1 MDATRTHI
9 RHCLLFEFELGH
21 SAAEAQR
28 HICQALGQ
36 GVISSRACEKW
47 FKRFRSGDLSL
58 EDHPR
63 SGRPSQLDS
72 SALRELVEAD
82 SRQTTRSMAAA
93 LGVSHMT
100 VANHLHALGKV
111 LKLGCWI
118 PHALSRQ
125 QLNQRS
131 EVSTFLLSKHR
142 RFDWLDHIVTGDEKW
157 VIYVNHSRK
166 HQWVD
171 ADKQPEPDT
180 KPDLHQK
187 QVMLSVWW
195 DAQGI
200 IHFELLPDNTSIT
213 AAYYCNQLE
222 RLSQKISLLRPQH
235 GKVYFLH
242 DNARPHVAKTTRLK
256 LLQFGWEILPHPP
269 YSPDLAPS
277 DYHLFRSLQNHL
289 QGKTFDR
296 REDVEI
302 FLRQF
307 FESLPASFYRDGIH
321 SLAERWRTVIDNDGA
336 YITD

>member
-1 MDATRTHI
+1 MDATQTHI

-36 GVISSRACEKW
+36 DVISSRACEKW

-82 SRQTTRSMAAA
+82 PRQTTRSMAAA
-93 LGVSHMT
+93 LSVSHTT
-100 VANHLHALGKV
+100 VANQLHALGKV
-111 LKLGCWI
+111 VKLGCWI
-118 PHALSRQ
+118 PHALSQQ
-125 QLNQRS
+125 QLDQRS
-131 EVSTFLLSKHR
+131 EVCTFLLSKHR
-142 RFDWLDHIVTGDEKW
+142 RFDWLDHVVTGDEKW
-157 VIYVNHSRK
+157 VVYVNHSHK

-180 KPDLHQK
+180 KPDLHPK

-195 DAQGI
+195 DIRGI

-213 AAYYCNQLE
+213 ADYYCNQLE
-222 RLSQKISLLRPQH
+222 RLNQKISLLRPQR
-235 GKVYFLH
+235 GKVVFLH
-242 DNARPHVAKTTRLK
+242 DNARPHVAKTTHLK

-321 SLAERWRTVIDNDGA
+321 SLAQRWRTVIDNDGA
-336 YITD
+336 YIID

>member
-1 MDATRTHI
+1 MDATQTHI
-9 RHCLLFEFELGH
+9 RHCLLFEYELGH

-36 GVISSRACEKW
+36 DVISSRACEKW
-47 FKRFRSGDLSL
+47 FKRFRSGDMSL
-58 EDHPR
+58 EDRPR

-82 SRQTTRSMAAA
+82 PRQTSRSMAAA
-93 LGVSHMT
+93 LGVSHTT
-100 VANHLHALGKV
+100 VVNQLHALGKV
-111 LKLGCWI
+111 VKLGCWI
-118 PHALSRQ
+118 PHALSRH
-125 QLNQRS
+125 QLDQRS
-131 EVSTFLLSKHR
+131 EVCTFLLSKHR
-142 RFDWLDHIVTGDEKW
+142 RFDWLDHVVTGDEKW
-157 VIYVNHSRK
+157 VVYVNHSRK
-166 HQWVD
+166 RQWVD
-171 ADKQPEPDT
+171 ADEQPEPDT
-180 KPDLHQK
+180 KPDLHPK

-195 DAQGI
+195 DVQGI

-235 GKVYFLH
+235 GKVFFLH

-256 LLQFGWEILPHPP
+256 LLQLGWEIMPHPP

-321 SLAERWRTVIDNDGA
+321 SLAERWRTVVDNDGE
-336 YITD
+336 YVID